1 MIYKKLY
8 ITSQLISNNIFY
20 NFYLIS
26 NIFFPKYFKDKIA
39 KIKELNDNYYNNFQF
54 LLYTEEIYEK
64 YDIDLIKLKDMYYE
78 FIEKYK
84 NNNNDNIKIKNNN
97 DEDNDNDNND
107 TNSIKSLSSNSSL
120 NSSCSSL
127 NSSFYDEIEVEQ

>member
-20 NFYLIS
+20 NFYLLS
-26 NIFFPKYFKDKIA
+26 NIFFPKYFKDRII
-39 KIKELNDNYYNNFQF
+39 KIKELNDSHYNNLQF
-54 LLYTEEIYEK
+54 LLYTQEIYEK

-78 FIEKYK
+78 LIEKYK
-84 NNNNDNIKIKNNN
+84 KNDDKN
-97 DEDNDNDNND
+97 DD

-127 NSSFYDEIEVEQ
+127 NSSFYDENEVE

>member
-20 NFYLIS
+20 NFYLLS
-26 NIFFPKYFKDKIA
+26 NIFFPKYFKDRII
-39 KIKELNDNYYNNFQF
+39 KIKELNDSHYNNLQF

-78 FIEKYK
+78 LIEKYK
-84 NNNNDNIKIKNNN
+84 KNDDKNDRKDDKN
-97 DEDNDNDNND
+97 DDK
-107 TNSIKSLSSNSSL
+107 NSIKSLSSNSSL

-127 NSSFYDEIEVEQ
+127 NSSFYDEIEVE

>member
-20 NFYLIS
+20 NFYLLS
-26 NIFFPKYFKDKIA
+26 NIFFPKYFKDRII
-39 KIKELNDNYYNNFQF
+39 KIKELNDSHYNNLQF

-64 YDIDLIKLKDMYYE
+64 YDIDLIKLKDIYYE
-78 FIEKYK
+78 LIEKYK
-84 NNNNDNIKIKNNN
+84 NNEDDKNDSKDDKN
-97 DEDNDNDNND
+97 DDK
-107 TNSIKSLSSNSSL
+107 NSIKSLSSNSSL

-127 NSSFYDEIEVEQ
+127 NSSFYDEIEVE